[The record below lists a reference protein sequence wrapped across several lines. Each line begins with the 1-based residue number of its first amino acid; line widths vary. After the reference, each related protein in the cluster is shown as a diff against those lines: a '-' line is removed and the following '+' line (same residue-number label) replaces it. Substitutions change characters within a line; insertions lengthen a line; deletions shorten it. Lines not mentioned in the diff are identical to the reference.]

1 MIRKGDSGGAFD
13 AEIVRRAAAAM
24 ELGDTVQYQGRRYLL
39 HGFTHAGSPEQH
51 GVIEDAQTGEF
62 VTVPLEQVELVAA
75 EE

>member
-1 MIRKGDSGGAFD
+1 MQI
-13 AEIVRRAAAAM
+13 
-24 ELGDTVQYQGRRYLL
+24 GDTVQYQGRRYLL

-62 VTVPLEQVELVAA
+62 VTVPLEQVELVAP

>member
-1 MIRKGDSGGAFD
+1 MGRAMPRLCAGGCGDGAWRHRAVSG
-13 AEIVRRAAAAM
+13 AE
-24 ELGDTVQYQGRRYLL
+24 GRRYLL